1 MLQTGPVA
9 YPIDNA
15 LFQWE
20 DGWRALREL
29 EGDPRSRRQVGA
41 AVEAIRGEL
50 RLRVGVTFT
59 LGQLADLYGEGTDWC
74 LAITHRVAPSLD
86 GRAVADAAFW
96 QHRRG
101 ATDFAGGTRVA
112 QG

>member
-1 MLQTGPVA
+1 MLQTGPVP

-20 DGWRALREL
+20 DGWRALQDL
-29 EGDPRSRRQVGA
+29 EGDPRARRAAAA

-50 RLRVGVTFT
+50 RLRLGSTFT
-59 LGQLADLYGEGTDWC
+59 LGQLADFYGEGTDSC
-74 LAITHRVAPSLD
+74 MAIANRVAPSLD

-101 ATDFAGGTRVA
+101 ATDFAGGTRVP